1 MKIMKKLFF
10 ASLLGAF
17 TFLSSQALQAQ
28 TTTETTKESTTF
40 TKKTDDRQAQL
51 TFTNREHDF
60 GEIEEGKVVEYI
72 FTFKNTG
79 NYPLMLQDIRTT
91 CGCTAPEWTKEPIA
105 PNEEGKIIVRFNS
118 AHKAGQQRKVI
129 TVISNASNSSESL
142 VLVGTVLPKGSGR

>member
-1 MKIMKKLFF
+1 MKKIFF
-10 ASLLGAF
+10 AFLLGAF
-17 TFLSSQALQAQ
+17 TFLSSQAIQAQ
-28 TTTETTKESTTF
+28 ITTEAKKETTTF
-40 TKKTDDRQAQL
+40 TKKADDRQSQL

-60 GEIEEGKVVEYI
+60 GEIEEGKVVEYVFI
-72 FTFKNTG
+72 FKNTG

-129 TVISNASNSSESL
+129 TVISNASNSSEAL
-142 VLVGTVLPKGSGR
+142 VLFGTVLPSGSGE

>member
-1 MKIMKKLFF
+1 MKKTFF
-10 ASLLGAF
+10 LSLLGTMVF
-17 TFLSSQALQAQ
+17 FFGQTTLQAQ
-28 TTTETTKESTTF
+28 TTNDKTTF
-40 TKKTDDRQAQL
+40 TKKADDRQAKL
-51 TFTNREHDF
+51 TFTDREHDF
-60 GEIEEGKVVEYI
+60 GEVEEGEVVERV

-79 NYPLMLQDIRTT
+79 DYPLMLQDIRTT

-142 VLVGTVLPKGSGR
+142 VLFGTVLPKGGSK

>member
-1 MKIMKKLFF
+1 MKRIFF
-10 ASLLGAF
+10 LSLLGFF
-17 TFLSSQALQAQ
+17 TFLSSQFIQAQ
-28 TTTETTKESTTF
+28 NTETKKEKATF
-40 TKKTDDRQAQL
+40 IKKADDRQAQL

-60 GEIEEGKVVEYI
+60 GEVEEGKIVEYT

-105 PNEEGKIIVRFNS
+105 PDEEGKIIVRFNS

-129 TVISNASNSSESL
+129 TVISNASNSSEAL
-142 VLVGTVLPKGSGR
+142 VLFGTVLPNGSGE

>member
-1 MKIMKKLFF
+1 MKKIFF

-17 TFLSSQALQAQ
+17 TFLSSQAIQAQ
-28 TTTETTKESTTF
+28 TVTETKKETTTF
-40 TKKTDDRQAQL
+40 TKKSDDRQAQL

-60 GEIEEGKVVEYI
+60 GEIEEGKIVEYV

-129 TVISNASNSSESL
+129 TVISNASNSSEAL
-142 VLVGTVLPKGSGR
+142 VLFGTVLPNGSGE

>member
-1 MKIMKKLFF
+1 MKKILL
-10 ASLLGAF
+10 ASLLGTF
-17 TFLSSQALQAQ
+17 TFFSSHLIQAQ
-28 TTTETTKESTTF
+28 TTITKSESTTF
-40 TKKTDDRQAQL
+40 TKKADDRQAQL

-60 GEIEEGKVVEYI
+60 GEVEEGKVVEYV

-105 PNEEGKIIVRFNS
+105 PNEEGKVIVRFNT

-129 TVISNASNSSESL
+129 TVISNAANSSESL
-142 VLVGTVLPKGSGR
+142 VMFGTVMPSGSGE

>member
-1 MKIMKKLFF
+1 MKKIFF

-17 TFLSSQALQAQ
+17 TFLSSQAIQAQ
-28 TTTETTKESTTF
+28 IVTETKTTTF
-40 TKKTDDRQAQL
+40 TKKADDRQAQL

-60 GEIEEGKVVEYI
+60 GEIEEGKVVEYV

-91 CGCTAPEWTKEPIA
+91 CGCTAPQWTKEPIA
-105 PNEEGKIIVRFNS
+105 PNEEGKIIVRFNT

-129 TVISNASNSSESL
+129 TVISNAANSSESL
-142 VLVGTVLPKGSGR
+142 VMFGTVLPSGSGE

>member
-1 MKIMKKLFF
+1 MKKIFF

-17 TFLSSQALQAQ
+17 TFLSSQAIQAQ
-28 TTTETTKESTTF
+28 VVTETKKETTTF

-60 GEIEEGKVVEYI
+60 GEIEEGKIVEYV

-79 NYPLMLQDIRTT
+79 NYPLILQDIRTT

-105 PNEEGKIIVRFNS
+105 PNEEGKIIVRFNT

-129 TVISNASNSSESL
+129 TVISNASNSSEAL
-142 VLVGTVLPKGSGR
+142 VLFGTVLPSGNGE

>member
-1 MKIMKKLFF
+1 MKKTVLF
-10 ASLLGAF
+10 SLALAF
-17 TFLSSQALQAQ
+17 FFSFSQALQAQ
-28 TTTETTKESTTF
+28 TTEKENVTF
-40 TKKTDDRQAQL
+40 TKKADDRQAQL
-51 TFTNREHDF
+51 TFTDREHDF
-60 GEIEEGKVVEYI
+60 GEVEEGKVVERV

-129 TVISNASNSSESL
+129 TVISNAANSSESL
-142 VLVGTVLPKGSGR
+142 VLFGTVLPKGSGK

>member
-1 MKIMKKLFF
+1 MKKILF

-17 TFLSSQALQAQ
+17 TFLSSQAIQAQ
-28 TTTETTKESTTF
+28 VVTETKTETTTF
-40 TKKTDDRQAQL
+40 TKKADDRQAQL

-60 GEIEEGKVVEYI
+60 GETEEGKIVEYV

-105 PNEEGKIIVRFNS
+105 PNEEGKIIVRFNT
-118 AHKAGQQRKVI
+118 AHKAGQQRKII
-129 TVISNASNSSESL
+129 TVISNAANSSESL
-142 VLVGTVLPKGSGR
+142 VMFGTVLPASGSGE